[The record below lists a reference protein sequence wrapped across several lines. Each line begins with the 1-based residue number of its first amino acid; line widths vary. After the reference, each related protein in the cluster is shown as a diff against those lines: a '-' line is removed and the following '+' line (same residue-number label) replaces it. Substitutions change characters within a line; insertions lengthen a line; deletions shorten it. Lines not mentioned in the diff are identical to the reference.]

1 MTEFLS
7 VYVTTSDRPEA
18 ERIARSVIEERLA
31 ACANLLGPIDSIY
44 HWEGRIEHS
53 PEQALLLKTRA
64 ELFTALSQRIRQL
77 HSYEQPCIVAWPI
90 VAGDAGYLAWLAAQT
105 KVVGA

>member
-7 VYVTTSDRPEA
+7 VYVTTSDRSEA

-31 ACANLLGPIDSIY
+31 GCANLLGPVDSIY
-44 HWEGRIEHS
+44 HWEGRLEQS
-53 PEQALLLKTRA
+53 QEQALLLKTRA
-64 ELFTALSQRIRQL
+64 ELFTTLAQRIRQL
-77 HSYEQPCIVAWPI
+77 HSYQQPCIVAWPI
-90 VAGDAGYLAWLAAQT
+90 VAGDPGYLAWLAAQT